1 MALDFL
7 FQVVHLVIIMAAQQ
21 DDVPS
26 GQIGVMAAM
35 FGVGGLLGAL
45 AAPRLHRRL
54 RQRHSVLMV
63 LWAMAVLAPVSLTV
77 TNGLL
82 LGLLLAGMAFFAPT
96 ANTAVSTYQLLTTPD
111 RLRGR
116 LSGIIGLVSGVSA
129 ALGPLAG
136 GLTMERAG
144 PRWTVVAAAAG
155 TAVIAVVA
163 PPSARPWAASP
174 RPRARTAPHRSPP
187 ARRRAVGVGPR
198 RGRGMT
204 RGGRRTGCPLSHAP
218 RR

>member
-1 MALDFL
+1 
-7 FQVVHLVIIMAAQQ
+7 
-21 DDVPS
+21 
-26 GQIGVMAAM
+26 
-35 FGVGGLLGAL
+35 
-45 AAPRLHRRL
+45 
-54 RQRHSVLMV
+54 MV

-82 LGLLLAGMAFFAPT
+82 LGLLLAGMALFAPP

-129 ALGPLAG
+129 ALGPLAD

-144 PRWTVVAAAAG
+144 PRWTIVAAAAG

-163 PPSARPWAASP
+163 TLSPTLRGFTPPQ
-174 RPRARTAPHRSPP
+174 
-187 ARRRAVGVGPR
+187 G
-198 RGRGMT
+198 
-204 RGGRRTGCPLSHAP
+204 
-218 RR
+218 

>member
-1 MALDFL
+1 
-7 FQVVHLVIIMAAQQ
+7 
-21 DDVPS
+21 
-26 GQIGVMAAM
+26 
-35 FGVGGLLGAL
+35 
-45 AAPRLHRRL
+45 
-54 RQRHSVLMV
+54 MV
-63 LWAMAVLAPVSLTV
+63 FWAMAVLAPVSLTV

-136 GLTMERAG
+136 GLTMEWAG
-144 PRWTVVAAAAG
+144 PRWAIVAAAAG

-163 PPSARPWAASP
+163 TLSPTLRGFTPPQGEAGP
-174 RPRARTAPHRSPP
+174 APEPAGTPP
-187 ARRRAVGVGPR
+187 
-198 RGRGMT
+198 
-204 RGGRRTGCPLSHAP
+204 GGR
-218 RR
+218 